1 MIFSSPLFLFV
12 FLPVVLAGYYAMPP
26 RVKNAFLLLASLVFY
41 AWGEP
46 IYVALLVASIVGNY
60 AFGLAI
66 DRTHSTVGRRL
77 VVTLAV
83 LGNLAFLAYFK
94 YFSFALV
101 NFFSA
106 DSAQALASAAP
117 DHLPLGISFFTFQA
131 LSYIIDVY
139 RRTSPAQANPFSLAL
154 FISSFPQMIAGPII
168 RYADVQRQI
177 EFRVHEAHLF
187 VSGVRRF
194 VFGLAKKVLIADVL
208 GDSAD
213 QIFAEDA
220 EDLSAGAIWLGIVC
234 FAFQIYFDFSAYSD
248 MAIGL
253 GRMFGFRF
261 KENFN
266 YPYISRSLTEMWE
279 RWHISLGSWF
289 RDYLYIPLGGNRHG
303 AFRTHLNLW
312 TVFLLCGLW
321 HGASWNFVIW
331 GALHGSVLVIE
342 RLGLGRLL
350 QRTWAPLQH
359 AYFILIFL
367 FTLIFFRVAELP
379 DAMHLVSLMTGL
391 AEPGYLSWQQFYD
404 RGMAITLALAL
415 VLSAPVYPAFSRWLV
430 PLLGPHSLRHQ
441 FSQLMLL
448 VGIYAITVMGIAS
461 SAYSP
466 FIYFRF

>member
-1 MIFSSPLFLFV
+1 VIFSSPLFLFV

-350 QRTWAPLQH
+350 QRTWAPLHIPVHINILPRRRIARCH
-359 AYFILIFL
+359 APGVTDDGAGGARLPVLAAVLRSRDGYHPGACTRALGAGVSGV
-367 FTLIFFRVAELP
+367 FTLAGST
-379 DAMHLVSLMTGL
+379 AGAS
-391 AEPGYLSWQQFYD
+391 Q
-404 RGMAITLALAL
+404 
-415 VLSAPVYPAFSRWLV
+415 SAPSTQPVDAACGHLRDHGDGYRLQCIQPV
-430 PLLGPHSLRHQ
+430 HLLPVL
-441 FSQLMLL
+441 
-448 VGIYAITVMGIAS
+448 AAWTD
-461 SAYSP
+461 
-466 FIYFRF
+466 